1 MSTPEPPLPPLNL
14 HLSAL
19 SSYMGAP
26 GELQGVSFWPRVFAR
41 LIDLVVHYIVVAVT
55 GFLFGIMLAI
65 AAGGHI
71 SPLVLARL
79 RGTGVSAFVLILLGS
94 ILFEAIC
101 ESVHG
106 STPGKLALGMVVVQ
120 EDGSPCRTRAAFVRS
135 FAYMIDALF
144 FGLIAYSA
152 MQQSPQE
159 QRLGDKWAETVV
171 CKRAAVAP
179 GHLRGPGRFVLGL
192 FFAAIVDSALC
203 MVALLTKLSA

>member
-1 MSTPEPPLPPLNL
+1 MSAPESPVPPLNI

-26 GELQGVSFWPRVFAR
+26 GELQGVSFWPRAFAR
-41 LIDLVVHYIVVAVT
+41 FIDLVVHYIVATVT

-79 RGTGVSAFVLILLGS
+79 RATGVSAFVLILLGS

-106 STPGKLALGMVVVQ
+106 STPGKLALGMVVVR
-120 EDGSPCRTRAAFVRS
+120 EDGSPCRTGSAFIRS
-135 FAYMIDALF
+135 FAYMVDALF
-144 FGLIAYSA
+144 FGLVAYSA

-171 CKRAAVAP
+171 CKRSAVAS
-179 GHLRGPGRFVLGL
+179 GNLSGPGRFVLGL

-203 MVALLTKLSA
+203 MVALLTKLSS

>member
-1 MSTPEPPLPPLNL
+1 MSTPESPVPPLNI

-19 SSYMGAP
+19 SSYMSAP
-26 GELQGVSFWPRVFAR
+26 GELQSVSFWPRVLAR
-41 LIDLVVHYIVVAVT
+41 LIDLVIHYIVATVT

-71 SPLVLARL
+71 SPLLLARL
-79 RGTGVSAFVLILLGS
+79 RGSGMSAFVLILLGS

-106 STPGKLALGMVVVQ
+106 NTPGKRALGMVVVQ
-120 EDGSPCRTRAAFVRS
+120 EDGSPCRIGSALIRS
-135 FAYMIDALF
+135 FAYTIDALF
-144 FGLIAYSA
+144 FGLVAYSA
-152 MQQSPQE
+152 IQQTAQE

-171 CKRAAVAP
+171 CKRSAVVP
-179 GHLRGPGRFVLGL
+179 GNLRGPGRFLLGL